1 MLSNCEILI
10 APHHGRGSDRSFEF
24 LDEIKPRFGILG
36 CARAKHIAY
45 DAWNTRKIDK
55 IMQNQSGNIVIYPK
69 NDGNN
74 KKSLFVYI
82 ENKRYAEDC
91 GDYSSKYKDSY
102 GNYLYKIIS
111 LKRTINFFPRKYNL
125 SLSER
130 KELQTRAKRVH
141 MGLILSCS
149 DIDFC

>member
-1 MLSNCEILI
+1 MEICYRIAKYLI
-10 APHHGRGSDRSFEF
+10 TEHHGRGSDRSFEF

-55 IMQNQSGNIVIYPK
+55 IMQNQERKIVIYPK

-91 GDYSSKYKDSY
+91 GELSFQNIKIRMV
-102 GNYLYKIIS
+102 IIS
-111 LKRTINFFPRKYNL
+111 
-125 SLSER
+125 
-130 KELQTRAKRVH
+130 TR
-141 MGLILSCS
+141 
-149 DIDFC
+149 